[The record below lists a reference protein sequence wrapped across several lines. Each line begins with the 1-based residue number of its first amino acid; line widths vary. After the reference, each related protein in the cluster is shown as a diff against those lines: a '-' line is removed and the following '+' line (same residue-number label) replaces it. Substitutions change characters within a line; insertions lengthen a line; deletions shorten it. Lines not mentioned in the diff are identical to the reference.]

1 MKIKNLKEQAIE
13 LIKQYKD
20 REDLGSSE
28 NDYNDITKID
38 LCWTINGED
47 QEIQITTNIKDYAI
61 ITETQI
67 NEDVENVSVTK
78 FDTQQEY
85 LNFLQVMDY
94 DDLINL

>member
-47 QEIQITTNIKDYAI
+47 QEIHITTNIKDHAI